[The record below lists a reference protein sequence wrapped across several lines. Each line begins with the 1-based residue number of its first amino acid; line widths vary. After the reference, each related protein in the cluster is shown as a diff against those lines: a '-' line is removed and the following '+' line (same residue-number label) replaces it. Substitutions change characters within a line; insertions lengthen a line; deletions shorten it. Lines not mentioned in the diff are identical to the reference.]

1 MITTKL
7 LEATIENLL
16 REMKNRNIVNEIF
29 QAKDVKSK
37 FLEEKEEIKNPLQDF
52 QIKMVPFI
60 KRNEV
65 PFNEMPGFLNK
76 DTVVN
81 FCMALLMTGTID
93 DDDIILDFDG
103 MKKLLNS
110 VDGNDAGIAEKF
122 ENFLYNEGRSFSEI
136 NQDELIKI
144 LLL

>member
-7 LEATIENLL
+7 LEPSLENLL
-16 REMKNRNIVNEIF
+16 REMKNRKVVEKIL

-37 FLEEKEEIKNPLQDF
+37 FLEEKEEIKIQLQDF

-60 KRNEV
+60 KRSEV
-65 PFNEMPGFLNK
+65 PFKEVPGFLNK

-81 FCMALLMTGTID
+81 FCMAVMMTETID
-93 DDDIILDFDG
+93 DDDVILDFDG

-110 VDGNDAGIAEKF
+110 VDGNDAEVAKKF
-122 ENFLYNEGRSFSEI
+122 EDFLYNEGRSFSEVD
-136 NQDELIKI
+136 QDELIKI

>member
-7 LEATIENLL
+7 LEPSLENLL
-16 REMKNRNIVNEIF
+16 REMKNRKVVEEIL

-37 FLEEKEEIKNPLQDF
+37 FLEEKEEIKIQLQDF

-60 KRNEV
+60 KRSEV
-65 PFNEMPGFLNK
+65 PFKEVPGFLNK

-81 FCMALLMTGTID
+81 FCMAVMMTGIID
-93 DDDIILDFDG
+93 DDDVILDFDG

-110 VDGNDAGIAEKF
+110 VDGNDAEVAKKF
-122 ENFLYNEGRSFSEI
+122 EDFLYNEGRSFSEVD
-136 NQDELIKI
+136 QDELLKI

>member
-7 LEATIENLL
+7 LESSLEKLL
-16 REMKNRNIVNEIF
+16 REMKNRKVVEKIL

-37 FLEEKEEIKNPLQDF
+37 FLEEKEEIKIQLQDF
-52 QIKMVPFI
+52 QIKMVPII
-60 KRNEV
+60 KRNVVPFREV
-65 PFNEMPGFLNK
+65 PSFLDKN
-76 DTVVN
+76 TVVN
-81 FCMALLMTGTID
+81 FCMAVMMTGIIS

-110 VDGNDAGIAEKF
+110 VDGNDAEVAKKF
-122 ENFLYNEGRSFSEI
+122 EDFLYNEGRSFSEVD
-136 NQDELIKI
+136 QDELIKI